1 MIFFRACR
9 LALSFLTRIPV
20 GRMATLSDQDWRWMV
35 AGFPLCGYLLGVAA
49 IAVPAYG
56 FRPAGCAPLYVLLVA
71 CICVSVLAYLTRGL
85 HLDGMA
91 DMCDGLGGGF
101 DCERRLAIMKDPT
114 VGSFGALGL
123 ILLLAV
129 KTAALGV
136 LLGEAMVWPCV
147 AVVVLARFFL
157 ALLTGIGTYA
167 RKTGTAARTVGN
179 VAPAALALAA
189 VLSAPVCF
197 LPGIPLCA
205 AAMFGT
211 TILLKLKADRAL
223 GGITGDILGANCE
236 LCETVG
242 YVTVALQM
250 NTV

>member
-1 MIFFRACR
+1 
-9 LALSFLTRIPV
+9 
-20 GRMATLSDQDWRWMV
+20 
-35 AGFPLCGYLLGVAA
+35 
-49 IAVPAYG
+49 
-56 FRPAGCAPLYVLLVA
+56 
-71 CICVSVLAYLTRGL
+71 
-85 HLDGMA
+85 
-91 DMCDGLGGGF
+91 
-101 DCERRLAIMKDPT
+101 
-114 VGSFGALGL
+114 
-123 ILLLAV
+123 
-129 KTAALGV
+129 
-136 LLGEAMVWPCV
+136 
-147 AVVVLARFFL
+147 
-157 ALLTGIGTYA
+157 
-167 RKTGTAARTVGN
+167 